1 MSSTTLLPN
10 LFRLAANR
18 RILLLQ
24 GPIGGFFRQ
33 LADWLTQRHCEVFK
47 INLNCGDELFYP
59 AHSPRTF
66 AYKDNLSDF
75 HIYLRDFIQKNQ
87 IDAVVCF
94 GDNRAYHNIA
104 KQICQTLPE
113 TQFWVFEEGYF
124 RPFWVTLE
132 QTGVNAHSP
141 LPRDADF
148 FVAQLPHLPKQA
160 DLNPPPVRGGF
171 LPVAQLA
178 MRYYGAMYFGRRD
191 FPSYRHHRFHEI
203 PHYVKLWLIS
213 GCKRAYYAV
222 SERWFVNK
230 IKQGRFGRFFVLPL
244 QVFNDSQVRIHSDFG
259 SVREFLLYVLQSFA
273 QYAPD
278 HTQLLI
284 KHHPMDRG
292 FIDYADDI
300 RQFIAQQPH
309 LIGRVHYVHD
319 VPLPVFLRYG
329 VGMVT
334 LNSTSGLSALIH
346 NMPVKV
352 LGRAHYDMAGLTDQQ
367 DLADFWHKPQAPN
380 AKLFEAYR
388 AYHLNITQIHG
399 SFYSKVNL
407 PK

>member
-1 MSSTTLLPN
+1 MLPSNLSLL
-10 LFRLAANR
+10 AENR

-24 GPIGGFFRQ
+24 GPIGSFFQ
-33 LADWLTQRHCEVFK
+33 ELADWLEKRGCDVFK
-47 INLNCGDELFYP
+47 INLNRGDEVFY
-59 AHSPRTF
+59 SPNRARTF
-66 AYKDNLSDF
+66 AYQGELSDF
-75 HIYLRDFIQKNQ
+75 HVYLRDFIQQ
-87 IDAVVCF
+87 HHIQAVACF
-94 GDNRAYHNIA
+94 GDTRIYHTIA
-104 KQICQTLPE
+104 KNICQTLPE
-113 TQFWVFEEGYF
+113 TQFWAFEEGYF

-132 QTGVNAHSP
+132 RDGVNAHSL
-141 LPRDADF
+141 LPRDVAF
-148 FVAQLPHLPKQA
+148 FVAQQAHLPPQFE
-160 DLNPPPVRGGF
+160 PQYPPVRGGF
-171 LPVAQLA
+171 LPVAKLA
-178 MRYYGAMYFGRRD
+178 MRYYGAMYWGRRE
-191 FPSYRHHRFHEI
+191 FPCYRHHRFHEI

-222 SERWFVNK
+222 SERWFANK

-244 QVFNDSQVRIHSDFG
+244 QVFNDSQVRVHSDFG
-259 SVREFLLYVLQSFA
+259 SVREFMLSVLQSFA
-273 QYAPD
+273 EHAPED
-278 HTQLLI
+278 TQLLI

-292 FIDYADDI
+292 FIDYDDDI
-300 RQFIAQQPH
+300 KAFIAHNPH
-309 LIGRVHYVHD
+309 LIGRVQYVHD

-367 DLADFWHKPQAPN
+367 DLADFWRNPQKPEA
-380 AKLFEAYR
+380 ALFEAYR
-388 AYHLNITQIHG
+388 WYHLNITQIHG